1 MRKTNTLFKSFSMIV
16 IAILL
21 VASLIITS
29 SQSLNVHAE
38 SAHVH
43 TEHCHHEDVEVGE
56 FEKVVKTE
64 LAEGAS
70 KCVCQCTNY
79 DCTTCYT
86 VTEGK
91 ATPKTGC
98 TTSCTATSCGHA
110 VTGTNTNVTPGSITD
125 PSKCPVCN
133 CTVYACSRCYELVE
147 GTNTY
152 TSTCATKNPSGK
164 CPLDITSQG
173 WYDSLMQIVGIVD
186 SLLNPILIIGGTA
199 GMIFVIVLGV
209 NFSKAESADKR
220 EEAKKRMINAIIGV
234 VITLLALIL
243 IKLFTANAEEIVTW
257 INRSGN
263 T

>member
-56 FEKVVKTE
+56 FEEKVT
-64 LAEGAS
+64 AT
-70 KCVCQCTNY
+70 VC
-79 DCTTCYT
+79 
-86 VTEGK
+86 
-91 ATPKTGC
+91 GC
-98 TTSCTATSCGHA
+98 ETTSCTNCFDSEGNQLATQ
-110 VTGTNTNVTPGSITD
+110 GTDHSKCDAKCTIKNKKTETVTPGSITD

-263 T
+263 A